1 MMSGHYSGLAFY
13 LLGLLIT
20 TYLKCYITNDAF
32 FFFKPVLT
40 LQK

>member
-20 TYLKCYITNDAF
+20 TYLKYYITNDAF
-32 FFFKPVLT
+32 F
-40 LQK
+40 

>member
-13 LLGLLIT
+13 LLALLIT

-32 FFFKPVLT
+32 FFKPVLT